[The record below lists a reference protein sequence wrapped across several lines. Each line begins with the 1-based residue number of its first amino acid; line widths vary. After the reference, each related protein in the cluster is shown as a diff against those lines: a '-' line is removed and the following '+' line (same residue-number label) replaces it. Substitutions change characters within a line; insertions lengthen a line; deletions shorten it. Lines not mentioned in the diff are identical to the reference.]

1 MKAMNGESGEVLVG
15 RDNGASVVELQVWD
29 RDEERSRVARLTG
42 DEARR
47 LAAQLLFQAA
57 RLDRSQ
63 RDRSRLRLV
72 EEPPVH
78 LRAIA

>member
-1 MKAMNGESGEVLVG
+1 MNGESGEVLVG
-15 RDNGASVVELQVWD
+15 RDNCASVVELQVWD
-29 RDEERSRVARLTG
+29 RDEERSRIARLTG

-57 RLDRSQ
+57 RLDRA
-63 RDRSRLRLV
+63 RLRFAAGT
-72 EEPPVH
+72 PRH

>member
-1 MKAMNGESGEVLVG
+1 MRAMNGESGEVLVG
-15 RDNGASVVELQVWD
+15 RDNCASVVELQVWD
-29 RDEERSRVARLTG
+29 RDEEKSRIARLTG

-57 RLDRSQ
+57 RLDRA
-63 RDRSRLRLV
+63 RLRLAA
-72 EEPPVH
+72 EATRH